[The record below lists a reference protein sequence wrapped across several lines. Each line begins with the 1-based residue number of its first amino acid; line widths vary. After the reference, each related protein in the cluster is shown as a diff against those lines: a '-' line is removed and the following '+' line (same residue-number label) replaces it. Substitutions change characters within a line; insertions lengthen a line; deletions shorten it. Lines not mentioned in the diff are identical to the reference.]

1 MQNDKQHKH
10 FMYHIVLVHV
20 HQRTREVTCL
30 WLVHKDSC
38 WQTWSLTAL
47 IFSSFTSRRFEYH
60 SYTFF
65 RSQHEN
71 YITEAGTMAQWERAI
86 CSCER
91 PSIMFSPSQSPV
103 TLAPRICHS
112 LLTSMGTAHMYT
124 CTQLKWKQI
133 FKKKTVVPEDFLLFI
148 PFSHMIFSLVNGY
161 KTSLNSSS
169 GYSTKSPFQGI
180 APR

>member
-91 PSIMFSPSQSPV
+91 PSIMFIPSQSPV

-133 FKKKTVVPEDFLLFI
+133 FKKKIVSFLK
-148 PFSHMIFSLVNGY
+148 IFSCSFPFLTWSSALLMDTKLV
-161 KTSLNSSS
+161 
-169 GYSTKSPFQGI
+169 STHLQGI
-180 APR
+180 APSRLFRA